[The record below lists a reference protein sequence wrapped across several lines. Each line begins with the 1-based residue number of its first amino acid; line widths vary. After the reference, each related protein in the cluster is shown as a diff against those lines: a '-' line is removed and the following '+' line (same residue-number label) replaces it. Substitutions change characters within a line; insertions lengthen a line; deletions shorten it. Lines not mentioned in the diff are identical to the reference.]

1 MAANDD
7 TARLLVSI
15 EATQAKFEK
24 QLAAVAKA
32 AERAAKKTEDTFRS
46 ANDNVAKGF
55 DRSTAAMRQQ
65 GFAAKQLS
73 AQFGDIAAQI
83 AAGTSPLRAVATQAD
98 QIRMAL
104 QSAGGAANAFRALA
118 GAVFNPITLAT
129 TAFTLL
135 GERAIAYFT
144 SVGEGTEA
152 ADTALKAHI
161 DLVEAVTREW
171 GDAVPSLKAYAE
183 EVRNATNIGQL
194 REATAKHI
202 DQLFADAREQM
213 AGLGVDLT
221 DVVTQLRA
229 AGAEEEGIS
238 RIQDAFRSMKEAVD
252 SGNDSTKQAQ
262 ELTAALASS
271 FSETGVTAADS
282 FAGSI
287 NRVAGAFA
295 EFAKQAAK
303 ARAEAEA
310 AIQART
316 GAQGSGI
323 VPFNPLPAD
332 DTNRRVQLQAARE
345 SIAGIESSGN
355 YRALGPILENGD
367 RAYGRYQVMGRNI
380 ADWTKRAIGTA
391 LTPEQFLNN
400 PQFQDKVFDHVFG
413 GYIEQFGMQG
423 ASEAWFAGPG
433 GVGKSNRK
441 DALGTSVGDYSAKF
455 TAGLGEVKDAWA
467 GLRDVTASTKEETA
481 ALTTQYADFGQV
493 AQTAVQ
499 GLANALA
506 DGKLEGKELL
516 QILMQVVQQLLTMP
530 PAGGGG
536 LFGGGGGFLS
546 GILGSIFHKG
556 GVAGGPAPQRMVSP
570 STFAGAK
577 RYHTGGVAGLM
588 PGEVPAIL
596 QRGEVVLPR
605 GTKAQGGGE
614 TITINLRADDSV
626 IAEVADQRIQTA
638 TGTIVRV
645 AVQESNKRVVPTMA
659 KYQSEKAGGEWR

>member
-1 MAANDD
+1 MASETDQ
-7 TARLLVSI
+7 ARLIVAI

-32 AERAAKKTEDTFRS
+32 AERAAKKTEDSFRS
-46 ANDNVAKGF
+46 ANDNVARGF
-55 DRSTAAMRQQ
+55 ERSSEAMRQQ

-83 AAGTSPLRAVATQAD
+83 ASGTSPLRAVATQAD

-118 GAVFNPITLAT
+118 AAVFNPITLAT

-144 SVGEGTEA
+144 GVGQGTEA
-152 ADTALKAHI
+152 ADAALKAHVDLI
-161 DLVEAVTREW
+161 DAVAREW
-171 GDAVPSLKAYAE
+171 GDAVPSLKAFAE
-183 EVRNATNIGQL
+183 EAKKAAKLADLQNATEQYVDKIL
-194 REATAKHI
+194 AE
-202 DQLFADAREQM
+202 AREVTK
-213 AGLGVDLT
+213 GLAVELV
-221 DVVTQLRA
+221 DVVAQLRA
-229 AGAEEEGIS
+229 AGAEEESIL
-238 RIQDAFRSMKEAVD
+238 RIQTAFKALDAAVAD
-252 SGNDSTKQAQ
+252 GKDSTREAA
-262 ELTAALASS
+262 ELTTALAQAWG
-271 FSETGVTAADS
+271 ETGVTAADS
-282 FAGSI
+282 FVGSI
-287 NRVAGAFA
+287 NRVAAA
-295 EFAKQAAK
+295 LREYAKKASAA
-303 ARAEAEA
+303 RREAESA
-310 AIQART
+310 VPAM
-316 GAQGSGI
+316 SDGI

-332 DTNRRVQLQAARE
+332 DTNRRVQLQAARQ
-345 SIAGIESSGN
+345 SISNIESGGN

-367 RAYGRYQVMGRNI
+367 RAYGRYQIMGRNI
-380 ADWTKRAIGTA
+380 AEWSKRAIGTV

-400 PQFQDKVFDHVFG
+400 PEFQDRIFDHIFS
-413 GYIEQFGMQG
+413 GYIDQFGMQG

-433 GVGKSNRK
+433 GVGKSSRK

-455 TAGLGEVKDAWA
+455 TAGLGEAKDAWA
-467 GLRDVTASTKEETA
+467 GLRDVTASTRTETG
-481 ALTTQYADFGQV
+481 ALTQQYADFGQV

-516 QILMQVVQQLLTMP
+516 QILMQVVQQLLSMP
-530 PAGGGG
+530 SA
-536 LFGGGGGFLS
+536 GGGGGFLG

-556 GVAGGPAPQRMVSP
+556 GVAGGPAPQRAVSP
-570 STFAGAK
+570 SVFAGAK

-596 QRGEVVLPR
+596 QRGEVILPR

-614 TITINLRADDSV
+614 VITINLAADPSV

-638 TGTIVRV
+638 SGTIVQI
-645 AVQESNKRVVPTMA
+645 AVTESNRRVVPTMA
-659 KYQSEKAGGEWR
+659 KYQSEKAGAEWR